1 MGHNDPYGDG
11 SEDVGDGH
19 NDPYDGDGDVD
30 VDDDGD
36 GDGDGQLTP
45 CAVPGQNHHHLS
57 TSFPCLHNDWLC
69 MPMSNI
75 DIQKH
80 PILVPSYFPI
90 FFIPI

>member
-1 MGHNDPYGDG
+1 MPQYDDDGRDDDDDGGGGGD
-11 SEDVGDGH
+11 D
-19 NDPYDGDGDVD
+19 
-30 VDDDGD
+30 DDDGD
-36 GDGDGQLTP
+36 GDSQLTP

-75 DIQKH
+75 DIQIH